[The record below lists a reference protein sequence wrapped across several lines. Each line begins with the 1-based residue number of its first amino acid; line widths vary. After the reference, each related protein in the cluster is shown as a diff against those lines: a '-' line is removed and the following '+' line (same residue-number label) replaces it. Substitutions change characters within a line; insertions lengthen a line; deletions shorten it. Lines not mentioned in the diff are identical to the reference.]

1 MSKRRYTTGYMIYGC
16 EACKQG
22 FKMYLEESL
31 EDDKFQPRK
40 PVPFVIKCPFCGEL
54 ECRDVSFKKIKLR
67 SRQRIRPY
75 MPAFINVEGDPS
87 GVPINMKNAEVEFT
101 KRDPIPVVT
110 SAQLSS
116 VAEAL
121 NDASK

>member
-1 MSKRRYTTGYMIYGC
+1 MAKHRYTTGYMIYGC

-31 EDDKFQPRK
+31 ENDKVQPRK
-40 PVPFVIKCPFCGEL
+40 PVPFVIKCPFCGKI
-54 ECRDVSFKKIKLR
+54 ECRDVSFKKIKLP

-75 MPAFINVEGDPS
+75 MPAFINVAGDPS
-87 GVPINMKNAEVEFT
+87 GVPINMERAKPEFM
-101 KRDPIPVVT
+101 KRDPVPEVT

-116 VAEAL
+116 LAEAL
-121 NDASK
+121 NDAFK